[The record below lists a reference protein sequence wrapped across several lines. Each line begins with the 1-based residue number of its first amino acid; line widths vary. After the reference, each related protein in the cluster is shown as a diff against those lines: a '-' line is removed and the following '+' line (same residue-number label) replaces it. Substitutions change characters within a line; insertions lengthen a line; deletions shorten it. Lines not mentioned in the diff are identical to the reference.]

1 MYVVLFLHPSR
12 GDVPEQMTGETQMAT
27 REDYEALNA
36 ELVAIEERTGLY
48 LADMCIDREN
58 VDTDENDASYWEAM
72 MSTARLSAGMR
83 AEEAGQ
89 DINKLIGRVI
99 Y

>member
-1 MYVVLFLHPSR
+1 MKTQHDYYALH
-12 GDVPEQMTGETQMAT
+12 
-27 REDYEALNA
+27 N
-36 ELVAIEERTGLY
+36 ELQAIERANGGIY

-58 VDTDENDASYWEAM
+58 LDPEFPVDESADEFWNELYRIACWDA
-72 MSTARLSAGMR
+72 GIR
-83 AEEAGQ
+83 AEEAGL